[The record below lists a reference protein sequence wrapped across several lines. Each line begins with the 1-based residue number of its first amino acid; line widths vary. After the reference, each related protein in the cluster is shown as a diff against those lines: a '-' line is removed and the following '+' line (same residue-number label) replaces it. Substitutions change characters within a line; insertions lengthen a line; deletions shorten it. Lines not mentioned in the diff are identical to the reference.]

1 MHESITVLHWRA
13 TVCDLGARAVA
24 GLAGRAAG
32 GTAGATAGP
41 AGAATG
47 LARTA
52 TGLAGASK
60 FLLELEDTGSTCTII
75 CVSLSLTNWRVTFEA
90 EGPKSS

>member
-1 MHESITVLHWRA
+1 MHESITALHWRA
-13 TVCDLGARAVA
+13 TACDLGAKAAA
-24 GLAGRAAG
+24 GLAGAAG

-47 LARTA
+47 PARTG

-60 FLLELEDTGSTCTII
+60 FLLELEDTGCTCTII
-75 CVSLSLTNWRVTFEA
+75 CVSLSLTNWRATSEA